1 LVWKESKYHRV
12 PISKGEYELTCNGY
26 GKRVAMIKL
35 TGFISHVNHWLNSCR
50 KTLNEV
56 FYGMTL
62 YELELEF
69 RKEKGNINN
78 LFMLVVFGDLVGLPI
93 LPPHYSMRLLP
104 YVVPQIKTWKRGV
117 L

>member
-1 LVWKESKYHRV
+1 MEKHGSL
-12 PISKGEYELTCNGY
+12 ISFFAKT
-26 GKRVAMIKL
+26 
-35 TGFISHVNHWLNSCR
+35 LNKIR
-50 KTLNEV
+50 KTLNEI

-104 YVVPQIKTWKRGV
+104 YVVPQIKTWKRGALREKDLTDIV
-117 L
+117 SQDV